1 MKTLTLVLMVATAAL
16 SLSTVSAS
24 AQAQDPLVGS
34 WNMQL
39 FSGGS
44 LLEIVIMNF
53 NAGGTNV
60 EYDTGSTNP
69 STAESFALGHWSNTG
84 NSTYIFKEENYIYN
98 SGNLAYISVN
108 QCKLTLSQNQNSL
121 TGKCADSFYTCSL
134 TDCPGSFVTTS
145 PVTITGKR
153 F

>member
-1 MKTLTLVLMVATAAL
+1 MKTFTLVLAVAAAV

-44 LLEIVIMNF
+44 LIEIVIMNF

-69 STAESFALGHWSNTG
+69 STSQSFALGHWSNTD
-84 NSTYIFKEENYIYN
+84 NSTYTFKEENYIYN
-98 SGNLAYISVN
+98 SGNLAYIAIV
-108 QCKLTLSQNQNSL
+108 QCKLTLAQSQNSF
-121 TGKCADSFYTCSL
+121 TGKCTQNFYTCSL
-134 TDCPGSFVTTS
+134 TDCPGSLVGTS
-145 PVTITGKR
+145 PGTITGKR